1 MKYIHVLAVALT
13 LLLPFASLDTLA
25 ADAPAA
31 KEKLVMQVSDND
43 SGKWNLALN
52 NAKNLQQAY
61 GADKIDIEIVTYGPG
76 VNMLK
81 LDSVIANRIDEAKQ
95 AGVAIVAC
103 QNTMKNMKLTEA
115 DMLPNTSYVPAG
127 VVEIIKKQR
136 DGYAYIRP

>member
-1 MKYIHVLAVALT
+1 MKYINVLAVAVALS
-13 LLLPFASLDTLA
+13 LPLASLDSA
-25 ADAPAA
+25 AAEAPAA
-31 KEKLVMQVSDND
+31 KEKLVMQVSDGD
-43 SGKWNLALN
+43 PGKWNLALN
-52 NAKNLQQAY
+52 NAKNLQQSY

-81 LDSVIANRIDEAKQ
+81 LDSAVANRIDEAKQ

>member
-1 MKYIHVLAVALT
+1 MKYTNLFASAVV
-13 LLLPFASLDTLA
+13 LLLSISSLTAAASDM
-25 ADAPAA
+25 PAA
-31 KEKLVMQVSDND
+31 KERLVMQVSDND

-81 LDSVIANRIDEAKQ
+81 LDSTAGNQVAEAKQ
-95 AGVAIVAC
+95 AGVVIVAC

>member
-1 MKYIHVLAVALT
+1 MKTANIILAIALSLVLASCDQHAK
-13 LLLPFASLDTLA
+13 DTS
-25 ADAPAA
+25 PV

-43 SGKWNLALN
+43 AAKWNLALN
-52 NAKNLQQAY
+52 NARNLQQAY
-61 GADKIDIEIVTYGPG
+61 GPGGIDIEIVTYGPG

-81 LDSVIANRIDEAKQ
+81 LESTAGNRVAEAKQ

-136 DGYAYIRP
+136 AGWAYIRP

>member
-1 MKYIHVLAVALT
+1 MKYINALTVALT
-13 LLLPFASLDTLA
+13 LTLA
-25 ADAPAA
+25 LTSLATVAAETPAT
-31 KEKLVMQVSDND
+31 KEHLVMQVSDAD
-43 SGKWNLALN
+43 TGKWNLALN

-81 LDSVIANRIDEAKQ
+81 LDSVVANRIDEAKQ

-103 QNTMKNMKLTEA
+103 QNTMRNMKLTEA

-127 VVEIIKKQR
+127 VVEIVKKQR